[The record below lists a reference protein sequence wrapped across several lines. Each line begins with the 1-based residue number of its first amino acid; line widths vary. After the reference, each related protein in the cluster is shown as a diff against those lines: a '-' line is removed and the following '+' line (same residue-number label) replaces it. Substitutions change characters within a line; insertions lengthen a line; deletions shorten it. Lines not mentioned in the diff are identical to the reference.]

1 MTPLAPPPSR
11 RVSAPIHLPRFTG
24 EDAMSS
30 SSPAKRGRWR
40 DAKHRVGGG
49 AVAALATLFFAL
61 APAAHADMPAN
72 WSKPTKPYRVVGNI
86 YYVGTEGIS
95 SWLITSS
102 EGHVL
107 LDGGPNA
114 EVGKQIERNIASLG
128 FKLTDVKILI
138 NTHAH
143 YDHAGGLAQLKA
155 DIPGAKLW
163 ISRGD
168 EPAIE
173 QGHHIGDNEN
183 GPTPMPAVKV
193 DKSFGDNQ
201 KLKLGETAMVA
212 HLTPGHT
219 IGCTSWT
226 TAVIEKGRPLNV
238 TFPCSLSVAGNV
250 LVGNKEHRTIVA
262 DYRESF
268 AKLRAIP
275 TDVMLPAHEEQGNLL
290 AKRQKQLRGD
300 PNAFVD
306 PTELS
311 RFVDASESA
320 FNKELARQQAA
331 GASR

>member
-1 MTPLAPPPSR
+1 MK
-11 RVSAPIHLPRFTG
+11 RFLI
-24 EDAMSS
+24 
-30 SSPAKRGRWR
+30 
-40 DAKHRVGGG
+40 
-49 AVAALATLFFAL
+49 ALAASVLAL

-72 WSKPTKPYRVVGNI
+72 WTKPTKPYRVVGNI

-95 SWLITSS
+95 SWLMTSS

-114 EVGKQIERNIASLG
+114 EVGKQIERNIAALG
-128 FKLTDVKILI
+128 FQLADVKILI

-155 DIPGAKLW
+155 DIPTAKLW

-193 DKSFGDNQ
+193 DKAFGDGQ
-201 KLKLGETAMVA
+201 KLKLGETALVA

-226 TAVIEKGRPLNV
+226 TAVIEKGRPLTV

-250 LVGNKEHRTIVA
+250 LVGNKTHRNIVA
-262 DYRESF
+262 DYRGSF

-275 TDVMLPAHEEQGNLL
+275 TDVMLPAHEEQGDLL
-290 AKRQKQLRGD
+290 AKRKKQLRGD

-306 PTELS
+306 PTELT
-311 RFVDASESA
+311 RFVADSEAA
-320 FNKELARQQAA
+320 FNEELARQQAA
-331 GASR
+331 ASGVRK

>member
-1 MTPLAPPPSR
+1 M
-11 RVSAPIHLPRFTG
+11 
-24 EDAMSS
+24 
-30 SSPAKRGRWR
+30 
-40 DAKHRVGGG
+40 
-49 AVAALATLFFAL
+49 AALATLFFAL

-193 DKSFGDNQ
+193 DKSFGDSQ

-219 IGCTSWT
+219 IGCTSWS

>member
-1 MTPLAPPPSR
+1 M
-11 RVSAPIHLPRFTG
+11 
-24 EDAMSS
+24 
-30 SSPAKRGRWR
+30 KRL
-40 DAKHRVGGG
+40 VI
-49 AVAALATLFFAL
+49 ALAAAVLAL

-72 WSKPTKPYRVVGNI
+72 WTKPTKPYRVVGNI

-114 EVGKQIERNIASLG
+114 EVGKQIERNITSLG
-128 FKLTDVKILI
+128 FQLSDVKILI
-138 NTHAH
+138 NSHAH

-155 DIPGAKLW
+155 DIPGVKLW

-173 QGHHIGDNEN
+173 QGHHIGDNEY
-183 GPTPMPAVKV
+183 GPTPMPPVKV
-193 DKSFGDNQ
+193 DKAFGDNQ
-201 KLKLGETAMVA
+201 KLKLGETLLVA

-250 LVGNKEHRTIVA
+250 LVGNKTHRDIVA
-262 DYRESF
+262 DYRASF

-275 TDVMLPAHEEQGNLL
+275 TDVMLPAHEEQGDLL

-306 PTELS
+306 PTELAQ
-311 RFVDASESA
+311 FVDASETA

-331 GASR
+331 GARK

>member
-1 MTPLAPPPSR
+1 M
-11 RVSAPIHLPRFTG
+11 
-24 EDAMSS
+24 
-30 SSPAKRGRWR
+30 
-40 DAKHRVGGG
+40 
-49 AVAALATLFFAL
+49 LFFSL
-61 APAAHADMPAN
+61 APAAHADMPAS
-72 WSKPTKPYRVVGNI
+72 WTKPTKPYRVVGNI
-86 YYVGTEGIS
+86 YYVGTEGVS

-102 EGHVL
+102 AGHVI

-128 FKLTDVKILI
+128 FKLADVKILI

-155 DIPGAKLW
+155 DIPGSKLW

-183 GPTPMPAVKV
+183 GPTPMPPVKV
-193 DKSFGDNQ
+193 DRAFGDET
-201 KLKLGETAMVA
+201 KLKLGETTMVA

-250 LVGNKEHRTIVA
+250 LVGNKTHRNIVA

-306 PTELS
+306 PTELA
-311 RFVDASESA
+311 RFVDASEAA

-331 GASR
+331 GPSR